1 MLVGVTEQWIA
12 LIAVLV
18 SALGSAALLFWLYW

>member
-1 MLVGVTEQWIA
+1 MSGGKETQSYAKQTQSFTEK

-18 SALGSAALLFWLYW
+18 SAL